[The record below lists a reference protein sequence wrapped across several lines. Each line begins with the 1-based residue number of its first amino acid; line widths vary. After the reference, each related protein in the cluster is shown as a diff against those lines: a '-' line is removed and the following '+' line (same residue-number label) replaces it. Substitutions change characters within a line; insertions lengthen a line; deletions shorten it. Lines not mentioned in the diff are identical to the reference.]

1 MSFLNLNWVK
11 ENFPN
16 EKFVFFEIGCA
27 LLDTSRKVRE
37 LIPTA
42 EIYAFEPFEYWHA
55 SNEPLAAKFNIHYFK
70 YAFSDI
76 DGLVQFNPSST
87 QFGNLHPWSG
97 SMFKLEDVPFE
108 SHGKKYSDPY
118 EVQSYRLESFCQKF
132 NVSPDVLHIDAEGA
146 EFKIITSMGNF
157 KPKCIWVEVAGF
169 GHYKNGTTRHEFDNE
184 LKNLGYTRMSDPN
197 QNDVLYCL
205 NGIKFTEYD
214 TSNTDETMTIDNT
227 TETISTTSTGKN
239 YKQRQWDS
247 FDVSY
252 LDKFGTD
259 VPIYHPSVY
268 KEYRGEIFT
277 TFHSETH
284 PIMKL
289 LPNDINIHGRFS
301 KSYQGVLRGLHY
313 DKKTWK
319 LVQALVGDIYLVLV
333 DVRKSSPNY
342 GKWES
347 YIISESTR
355 DQVLIPPGFA
365 NGHYALTDCIFHYNL
380 FYPGEY
386 VDEKNQGV
394 LKWNDKRVNI
404 EWPTDKPVL
413 QARDR

>member
-1 MSFLNLNWVK
+1 MSFLNLNWIK
-11 ENFPN
+11 QNFTN
-16 EKFVFFEIGCA
+16 DKFVFFEVGCA
-27 LLDTSRKVRE
+27 ELDTSCRIRE

-42 EIYAFEPFEYWHA
+42 EIYAFEPAAYWHII
-55 SNEPLAAKFNIHYFK
+55 NESIAAKFNIHYFR

-76 DGLVQFNPSST
+76 DGLISFNPSST
-87 QFGNLHPWSG
+87 QFDDPHPWSG
-97 SMFKLEDVPFE
+97 SIFKLEDMPYE

-118 EVQSYRLESFCQKF
+118 EVHSYRLESFCQKF
-132 NVSPDVLHIDAEGA
+132 NVSPDVLHVDAEGA
-146 EFKIITSMGNF
+146 EFKIITNMGNF
-157 KPKCIWVEVAGF
+157 KPKCIWAEVAGF
-169 GHYKNGTTRHEFDNE
+169 GHYKNGTTMQEFDDE
-184 LKNLGYTRMSDPN
+184 LKKLGYTKTYTDQRDA
-197 QNDVLYCL
+197 LYCL
-205 NGIKFTEYD
+205 DGIKFTEYTAINNNND
-214 TSNTDETMTIDNT
+214 NTMTIDNNAE
-227 TETISTTSTGKN
+227 ETITTISKN

-252 LDKFGTD
+252 LNNFGTD
-259 VPIYHPSVY
+259 VPVYHPSVY

-284 PIMKL
+284 PVMKL
-289 LPNDINIHGRFS
+289 LPKDINIHGRFS

-319 LVQALVGDIYLVLV
+319 LVQALVGDIYLVVV
-333 DVRKSSPNY
+333 DVRKTSPNY

-380 FYPGEY
+380 FYQGEY

-394 LKWNDKRVNI
+394 LKWNDNRVNI
-404 EWPTDKPVL
+404 EWPTDKPIL